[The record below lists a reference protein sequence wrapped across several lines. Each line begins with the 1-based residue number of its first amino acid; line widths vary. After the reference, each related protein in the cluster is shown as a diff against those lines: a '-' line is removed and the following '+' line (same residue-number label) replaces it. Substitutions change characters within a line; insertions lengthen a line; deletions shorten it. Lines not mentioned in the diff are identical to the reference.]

1 VFEQSYGRVD
11 GDSASMAEL
20 IALLSAIAAQP
31 IRQDLAIT
39 GSVNQLGEMQAIGGV
54 NEKIE
59 GFFDICNGRGLSGTQ
74 GVVIPRSN
82 VQHLMLKPEL
92 VQACR
97 EGRFHVYG
105 AASVDEALELMTGL
119 EAGTLQADGTFSAGS
134 MNECVRARLGELVD
148 IVKKH
153 HAAATEAK
161 P

>member
-1 VFEQSYGRVD
+1 
-11 GDSASMAEL
+11 
-20 IALLSAIAAQP
+20 
-31 IRQDLAIT
+31 
-39 GSVNQLGEMQAIGGV
+39 
-54 NEKIE
+54 
-59 GFFDICNGRGLSGTQ
+59 RGLSGTQ